1 MSARPSLRNAQ
12 LRRALAAKGVT
23 PLPRCP
29 SCGEQVAVL
38 QFSAHSKACEKDRA
52 SQVIYAC
59 DLRLAEI
66 HSTEPRG
73 PEHKACLETEA
84 DWLSAERF
92 DAHNVIFGF
101 DSQGRGTMHTGH
113 PGWPDDGCSF

>member
-1 MSARPSLRNAQ
+1 MSARPSFRNAQ
-12 LRRALAAKGVT
+12 LRRALEAKGLT

-29 SCGEQVAVL
+29 LCGEQQQIQA
-38 QFSAHSKACEKDRA
+38 FTAHTTQCERDCA
-52 SQVIYAC
+52 SQVIFAC
-59 DLRLAEI
+59 DLRLAAI
-66 HSTEPRG
+66 HSTEPRN
-73 PEHKACLETEA
+73 PELATLIEVEA

-113 PGWPDDGCSF
+113 PGYPLDGLPF